1 MTMHRGKFLCWV
13 FFFERLSLVSL
24 VLVWFSS
31 DIVCSSNG
39 GIIIFFFLFRFWL
52 EHVDYKYFMTN
63 NLQQR
68 MFAVGEFIWWGGVAT
83 KAVNKRR
90 HLSTIKYVEWLNAH
104 GVVSY
109 FCFFFFFTFISM

>member
-1 MTMHRGKFLCWV
+1 
-13 FFFERLSLVSL
+13 
-24 VLVWFSS
+24 
-31 DIVCSSNG
+31 
-39 GIIIFFFLFRFWL
+39 
-52 EHVDYKYFMTN
+52 
-63 NLQQR
+63 